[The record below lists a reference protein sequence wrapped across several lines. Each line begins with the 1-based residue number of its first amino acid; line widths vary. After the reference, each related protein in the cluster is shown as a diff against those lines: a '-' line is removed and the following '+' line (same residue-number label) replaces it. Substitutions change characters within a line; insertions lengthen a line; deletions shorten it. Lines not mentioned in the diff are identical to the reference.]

1 MKPRILINCSN
12 LHNGGGVAVATSVID
27 CLSRMD
33 HGGLAL
39 SVLLSTPVERNL
51 RDLGTDLG
59 AFERSE
65 TCDFRGIPALW
76 QGLDQ
81 HFEGFDLVFTVFGP
95 AYFARR
101 NTRHLFGFAQPNI
114 LYPDNPVAA
123 AQPALSRWRTLLKF
137 ELQAWFFSRADA
149 FVVELEHVKAGLMK
163 RRLFQYKPVDVV
175 YSSVHSVFSKPDKWA
190 ALDIPAQPG
199 RLKLGLISRNY
210 PHKNLAILPE
220 VKRLLKATHGRDVD
234 IYVTFPPEE
243 WEACDSRFRENI
255 VNVGAL
261 SLSQC
266 PTFYEAMDGVVFP
279 SLLECFSAV
288 PIETMMVGRP
298 LFASN
303 LSFIRDVCGDD
314 CQYVEPQ
321 DAADIARVIDTYFQ
335 RPAKERQALCDAARA
350 HVLRYPG
357 PEERAASYLNLVRQ
371 ALA

>member
-1 MKPRILINCSN
+1 MKRRVLINCAN

-27 CLSRMD
+27 CLSRMG
-33 HGGLAL
+33 HEGLSL

-51 RDLGTDLG
+51 RELGTDLG
-59 AFERSE
+59 VFERCA
-65 TCDFRGIPALW
+65 TRDFQGVAALW
-76 QGLDQ
+76 QGLDR

-95 AYFARR
+95 AYFLRR
-101 NTRHLFGFAQPNI
+101 NTQHLFGFAQPNI
-114 LYPDNPVAA
+114 VYPNNPVAA
-123 AQPALSRWRTLLKF
+123 AQPVLSRWRTRLKF

-149 FVVELEHVKAGLMK
+149 FVVELEHVKAGLQK
-163 RRLFQYKPVDVV
+163 RRLFQNKPVDVV
-175 YSSVHSVFSKPDKWA
+175 YSSVHSVFSQPDKWA
-190 ALDIPAQPG
+190 ALNLPERPA

-210 PHKNLAILPE
+210 PHKNLSILPD
-220 VKRLLKATHGRDVD
+220 VKRLLKASHGRDVD

-243 WEACDSRFRENI
+243 WEACDRDFRESI

-266 PTFYEAMDGVVFP
+266 PTFYSAMDGVVFP

-303 LSFIRDVCGDD
+303 LSFIRDVCGDH
-314 CQYVEPQ
+314 CQYVDPL
-321 DAADIARVIDTYFQ
+321 DAADIARVIDAYFR
-335 RPAKERQALCDAARA
+335 RPPQERQQICDAAHA
-350 HVLRYPG
+350 HVRRYPG
-357 PEERAASYLNLVRQ
+357 PQARAASYLKLIRQ